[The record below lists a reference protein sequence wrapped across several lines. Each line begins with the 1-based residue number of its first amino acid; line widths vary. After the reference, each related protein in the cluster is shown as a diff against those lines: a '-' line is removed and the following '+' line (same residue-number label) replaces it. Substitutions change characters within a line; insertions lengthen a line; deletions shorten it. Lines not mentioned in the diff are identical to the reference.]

1 MSPDSTVMLALDTAS
16 ALRSW
21 LRSASQHDA
30 LDPTV
35 ADSLAD
41 LAGAIDSQLH
51 SQVHDQAESLELSVS
66 TTQFP
71 PDTSSSRADHS
82 RCAEDK
88 SADLDTY
95 PSPRPETD
103 DSAETEI
110 ETDTGTK
117 TEPCE
122 SDPSQIYDE
131 LPAHAWNPDTAKTDG
146 SSTTEAGTNAPE
158 RDDRDTPSPST
169 PGSDSTPDDPD
180 RDREALPPAEYVTAY
195 ECDVC
200 SVRREMET
208 SVKVCAFVA
217 DCQVCNAID
226 VRFSAVEIPTPIPD
240 HSRHG

>member
-1 MSPDSTVMLALDTAS
+1 MSLDPTVTLALDTAP

-21 LRSASQHDA
+21 LRSVSQRDA
-30 LDPTV
+30 LDPAV
-35 ADSLAD
+35 ADSLAE

-51 SQVHDQAESLELSVS
+51 SQVHDQTESLELSVS

-71 PDTSSSRADHS
+71 QDTSSSSRANHS
-82 RCAEDK
+82 RYAEDK
-88 SADLDTY
+88 PADLDTC

-103 DSAETEI
+103 DSADTEI
-110 ETDTGTK
+110 ETATE

-146 SSTTEAGTNAPE
+146 SSTTEAGADAPE
-158 RDDRDTPSPST
+158 RDDRDPPSPST

-180 RDREALPPAEYVTAY
+180 RDGEALPPTEYVTAY

-200 SVRREMET
+200 GVRREMET

-217 DCQVCNAID
+217 DCPICNAID
-226 VRFSAVEIPTPIPD
+226 VRFSAVEIPTPIQD